1 MRRWSTWVIGVAAL
15 LLIGLAIA
23 QNLDLFSRGGA
34 VETAAKPGFMA
45 PSFELTGWD
54 GKVYRAGG
62 PRDKPL
68 LVNFWASWCGP
79 CHMEAPDLQALYEKY
94 EGQIDLYA
102 VNVTTTD
109 TRTGIAA
116 FIEEY
121 GLTFPIPLD
130 ETGKVTS
137 RAFGVDGYPAS
148 FLIDRNG
155 IVVDAVFGIIN
166 RDKLERQFDRLLAE
180 GERQR

>member
-1 MRRWSTWVIGVAAL
+1 MRKWSTIGIGIAAL
-15 LLIGLAIA
+15 LLIGAAIA
-23 QNLDLFSRGGA
+23 QNMDLFSRQAA

-54 GKVYRAGG
+54 GNVYRAGG

-68 LVNFWASWCGP
+68 LINFWASWCGP
-79 CHMEAPDLQALYEKY
+79 CHLEAPDLQALYERY

-109 TRTGIAA
+109 TRTGIRA
-116 FIEEY
+116 FLEEY

-130 ETGKVTS
+130 ETGEVTGKS
-137 RAFGVDGYPAS
+137 YGVNGYPAS
-148 FLIDRNG
+148 FLIDQNG

-166 RDKLERQFDRLLAE
+166 REKLERQIVRLLAE
-180 GERQR
+180 GGNEG